1 MGYNKKSKGYT
12 LYNLNEEKMVIS
24 RDAKY
29 DEKKRMRLEGRCGE
43 KYDFLPVLE
52 KDEERYEDH

>member
-29 DEKKRMRLEGRCGE
+29 DEKKKNEIGR
-43 KYDFLPVLE
+43 
-52 KDEERYEDH
+52 